1 MQSQEDK
8 KKAMDMRQKA
18 METYGETRKRKD
30 VEGEDDSSRRT
41 SFDMRIFLR
50 EKLDRDS
57 EMNRAEL
64 EAREHNREAR
74 EYDIQAREKERLDIL
89 K

>member
-1 MQSQEDK
+1 
-8 KKAMDMRQKA
+8 
-18 METYGETRKRKD
+18 MEKYGETRKRKD
-30 VEGEDDSSRRT
+30 LEGEDDSSRRT

-57 EMNRAEL
+57 EMKRAEL
-64 EAREHNREAR
+64 EG
-74 EYDIQAREKERLDIL
+74 DIQAREKEQLDIL

>member
-1 MQSQEDK
+1 
-8 KKAMDMRQKA
+8 
-18 METYGETRKRKD
+18 
-30 VEGEDDSSRRT
+30 
-41 SFDMRIFLR
+41 MRIFLR

>member
-1 MQSQEDK
+1 
-8 KKAMDMRQKA
+8 MDMRQKA
-18 METYGETRKRKD
+18 MEKYGETRKRKD
-30 VEGEDDSSRRT
+30 LEGEDDSSRRA

-57 EMNRAEL
+57 EMKRAEL

-74 EYDIQAREKERLDIL
+74 ECDIQAREKERLDIL